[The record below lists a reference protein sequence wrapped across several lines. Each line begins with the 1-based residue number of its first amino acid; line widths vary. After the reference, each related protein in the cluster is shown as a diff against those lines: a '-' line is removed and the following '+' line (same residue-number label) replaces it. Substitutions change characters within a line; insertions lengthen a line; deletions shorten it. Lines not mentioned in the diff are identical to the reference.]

1 MKLVIL
7 DRDGTINAD
16 STEFIKSPEEWTPLP
31 GALEA
36 VAKLNHAGWRTI
48 IASNQSGLGRGL
60 FDVAALNAMH
70 AKLHKLLTALGG
82 RMDAVFYCPHTPT
95 DNCTCRKPLPGL
107 FEQIIERTGVDAH
120 TIPSP
125 GDSLRDMQAAVAAG
139 CEPHLVLTG
148 NALQYRGQKL
158 PDTFPSN
165 TITHHDFA
173 AFADFI
179 IAREKDQE
187 KKAL

>member
-1 MKLVIL
+1 
-7 DRDGTINAD
+7 
-16 STEFIKSPEEWTPLP
+16 
-31 GALEA
+31 
-36 VAKLNHAGWRTI
+36 
-48 IASNQSGLGRGL
+48 L

-70 AKLHKLLTALGG
+70 AKMHKLLSALGG

-95 DNCTCRKPLPGL
+95 DNCSCRKPLPGL

-148 NALQYRGQKL
+148 NALKYRGQPL

-187 KKAL
+187 KKAV